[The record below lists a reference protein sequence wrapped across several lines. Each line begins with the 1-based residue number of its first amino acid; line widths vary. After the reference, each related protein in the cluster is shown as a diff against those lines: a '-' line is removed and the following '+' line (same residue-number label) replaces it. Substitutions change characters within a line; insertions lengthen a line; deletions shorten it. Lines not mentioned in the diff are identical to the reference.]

1 MSLIIFESNEL
12 IQSKSAA
19 LRRELLRM
27 SLAAGAVIL
36 SIMLVAPVL
45 ELKPKIRAFK
55 VQNNLISN
63 KTEIAASGSL
73 TSESSNKTQTN
84 FNTEKILSQVAKHK
98 PHYFAL
104 EFHHKME

>member
-1 MSLIIFESNEL
+1 MSLIIFESNES

-55 VQNNLISN
+55 AQNNLISS
-63 KTEIAASGSL
+63 KSEVAANRPL
-73 TSESSNKTQTN
+73 TLDSSNKSQTN
-84 FNTEKILSQVAKHK
+84 FVWL
-98 PHYFAL
+98 FL
-104 EFHHKME
+104 CFL